1 MADTL
6 VRKRP
11 GLKFHWV
18 TFFLGLGVTAGF
30 LVFFAFYPR
39 LLLTLE
45 LKASDVRLRARPHK
59 PFSND
64 VAIVAIDDKSIQQIG
79 RWPWTRDVL
88 ANLEMAFIDYKV
100 KVVAYDILFDERDP
114 VDVESEALAVKL
126 RTLGVRGQQIRNL
139 LGPTNDQQFADALK
153 AQGRTI
159 LGYNFSAH
167 MIGTAPPTTDPYFL
181 TKVVD
186 PRPMSWNVLR
196 DPKDAAPA
204 LMSAGGY
211 RPPLEI
217 IDKAAKKAGFVD
229 ADSDDDGL
237 FRREMT
243 AINFNGTEY
252 APLFITALWAFED
265 QPQRSLQIDQ
275 DGIKFATLG
284 NTKIPVDEI
293 GRMTVTYQG
302 PAGTIP
308 RYSAADVINHLVK
321 PENLE
326 GKIAIVGVTGTG
338 LGDRAVTPV
347 GYEFPRVEIHANAI
361 ETVLSS
367 DFIRNSPRETIVM
380 VRTWTMMLG
389 IGVSIVTA
397 WLTPAWSIAAM
408 LALAGSYLGFA
419 QLLLLKQGVMLGV
432 VQPFVVIGGTMVT
445 LLGYRYVTEGRVRN
459 RYARAF
465 EHYLHPDIIASVVDN
480 PQNLKLG
487 GELRVL
493 SILFADIVN
502 YTGLSEKTDPVA
514 LVALLNDYMTKMT
527 DLILESGGVVD
538 KIRGDGIMAFW
549 GAPAE
554 VPNHARS
561 AIEVALG
568 MLSEL
573 HKLRERD
580 PRFANIDIGI
590 GIATGEAI
598 AGNFGGANRFDYSV
612 IGDTV
617 NLAARL
623 EGLTRQFKVHL
634 LTSSATFTQAGGAY
648 VARDIGL
655 VKVKGK
661 TQPVPIVEVVAH
673 ANDGVDPAFYQQFAH
688 TLDLIKQ
695 GDAQQ
700 ACREF
705 ERMSAAHPDDGVV
718 GLYLEKL
725 RNSPEQVSGEMV
737 FEFESK

>member
-126 RTLGVRGQQIRNL
+126 RTLGVHGQQIRNL

-181 TKVVD
+181 TKVAD

-217 IDKAAKKAGFVD
+217 LDKAAKKAGFVD

-252 APLFITALWAFED
+252 APLFIAALWAFED

-275 DGIKFATLG
+275 DGIKYATLG

-326 GKIAIVGVTGTG
+326 GKLAIVGVTGTG

-361 ETVLSS
+361 ETVLSG

-419 QLLLLKQGVMLGV
+419 QVLLLKQGVMLGV

-445 LLGYRYVTEGRVRN
+445 LLGYRYVTEGREKGRLRHV
-459 RYARAF
+459 F
-465 EHYLHPDIIASVVDN
+465 EHYLHPDVIASVVDH
-480 PQNLKLG
+480 PEGLKLG
-487 GELRVL
+487 GERRHLA
-493 SILFADIVN
+493 ILFADIVGF
-502 YTGLSEKTDPVA
+502 TSLAERSDPVQ
-514 LVALLNDYMTKMT
+514 LVEMINEYMTRMT
-527 DLILESGGVVD
+527 DIILAGGGVVD
-538 KIRGDGIMAFW
+538 KLMGDGIMAFW
-549 GAPAE
+549 GAPNE
-554 VPNHARS
+554 VANPSRS
-561 AIEVALG
+561 AIDTALK
-568 MLSEL
+568 MIAEL
-573 HKLRERD
+573 DRLRRED
-580 PRFANIDIGI
+580 PRFQTLNAGI
-590 GIATGEAI
+590 GIATGDPI
-598 AGNFGGANRFDYSV
+598 VGNLGGARRFDYSV
-612 IGDTV
+612 IGDSV
-617 NLAARL
+617 NFASRL
-623 EGLTRQFKVHL
+623 EGLTRKFGVRFLVSKV
-634 LTSSATFTQAGGAY
+634 TFTEAAGPY
-648 VARDIGL
+648 IARDIGL
-655 VKVKGK
+655 VRVKGK
-661 TQPVPIVEVVAH
+661 ATLVPIVEVVGRRD
-673 ANDGVDPAFYQQFAH
+673 DGIDPAFY
-688 TLDLIKQ
+688 D
-695 GDAQQ
+695 
-700 ACREF
+700 RF
-705 ERMSAAHPDDGVV
+705 ERTVELLKEGATLQARDELENLLRTHPDDEVV
-718 GLYLEKL
+718 GLYLAKL
-725 RNSPEQVSGEMV
+725 DESRDAPPREMV